1 MAINPNLKNVFGGG
15 QEGAGNLRTSKTN
28 GSSTI
33 NQNDWK
39 IEIDRNGLVK
49 KNKFEVCLLS

>member
-39 IEIDRNGLVK
+39 IEIDRNGLV
-49 KNKFEVCLLS
+49 